1 MAMGVLY
8 RKRSGRHAKDWQS
21 PVQRRIRIPASLRR
35 RRSME
40 SMNMTEFELEIGIEE
55 LEPKIAPSGEDAIVP
70 YPYPSPHHH

>member
-1 MAMGVLY
+1 
-8 RKRSGRHAKDWQS
+8 
-21 PVQRRIRIPASLRR
+21 
-35 RRSME
+35 ME